1 MNKKKKKRILIG
13 VTIGGPSPGIR
24 FQMDL
29 SKNTHVVL
37 LPSNPCYCAAVYVY
51 TKQLTA
57 AKEVVAMFNHCVPRP
72 K

>member
-13 VTIGGPSPGIR
+13 ITVGGPMPGIR

-37 LPSNPCYCAAVYVY
+37 LPSNPFYCAAIYVY

-57 AKEVVAMFNHCVPRP
+57 TREVVAIFNHCVPRP